1 MTMRSASVRIGGI
14 LLAAGESRRMGRNKL
29 LLRLAGEP
37 LVRRACRRGLA
48 AGLEPLIVVLGHESE
63 LVQEALTGLD
73 CRLVLNG
80 DLGGPMSDS
89 LHRGLTA
96 LPAATEA
103 AVVMLADMV
112 NVTEQMLRA
121 ILLSAQTSP
130 ALLVCSRYAGTLAPP
145 VLFRRALFDELYSS
159 TGEGCGRAVVEHHRK
174 DAFYIDWPDTAL
186 VDVDTPEEYAAL

>member
-1 MTMRSASVRIGGI
+1 MTMRSASARVGGI

-29 LLRLAGEP
+29 LLPLAGEP

-48 AGLEPLIVVLGHESE
+48 SGLDPLIVVLGHESE
-63 LVQEALTGLD
+63 RVQEALTGLD
-73 CRLVLNG
+73 CRLVLNA
-80 DLGGPMSDS
+80 DLGGPMSGS
-89 LHRGLTA
+89 LHRGLKA

-145 VLFRRALFDELYSS
+145 VLFRRTLFDELYAS
-159 TGEGCGRAVVEHHRK
+159 TGEGCGRAVVEHHREH
-174 DAFYIDWPDTAL
+174 ALYIDWPGTAL
-186 VDVDTPEEYAAL
+186 VDVDTPEEFAAL